1 MKFILIKKECQTKDG
16 KRKFTKYLTKMK
28 SSVDSSEEKYVT
40 VKFNADL
47 TSQIKWFTSYGML
60 HCKDE
65 DVQLPIGIE
74 PYEKNGKTVYPYVW
88 VNNFE
93 KFDEMVRQKTTI
105 PVFVT
110 VDEPDEPIDE
120 ISETKKDLPF

>member
-16 KRKFTKYLTKMK
+16 TRKFTKYLTKMK
-28 SSVDSSEEKYVT
+28 SSVDSSEGKYVT

-47 TSQIKWFTSYGML
+47 TSQLKLFTSYGML

-65 DVQLPIGIE
+65 DVELPRGIE
-74 PYEKNGKTVYPYVW
+74 PYQKNGKTVYPHVW
-88 VNNFE
+88 VNNFT
-93 KFDEMVRQKTTI
+93 KFDAIERQQKTQ

-110 VDEPDEPIDE
+110 IDEPDEPIDE